1 MFVKEFGRI
10 KAQDLNEQLNKV
22 YKWQL
27 DLTKIT
33 ESDAA
38 SMISTLQTKINRL
51 RTSGNSHK
59 IERNPEFME
68 AVTVTRVLEAWLTE
82 LSSGRRPLS
91 ERELTPGEMKKREHY
106 VKSMKKVK
114 PDFEKRYGSD
124 EGENVMHA
132 TATKMAKEKTAES
145 AMNILKFALLEGDID
160 QAKVTMAARDMA
172 DSVQDIVSKISE
184 MQNEKLPSL
193 ITAMKDEVGVDQ
205 ATQFNSSAGQALSA
219 LLDAA
224 NQARDALDNASR
236 GVYNT
241 DMGGGMGGG
250 MGAPTGGIDGGVDMG
265 GIPPVD
271 GGDDLGDDSDLDA
284 VDAAT
289 GGDSEMGRGKRI

>member
-1 MFVKEFGRI
+1 MFVKEFGRV

-51 RTSGNSHK
+51 RTSSNPHK
-59 IERNPEFME
+59 IEQNPEFME
-68 AVTVTRVLEAWLTE
+68 AVTVTRVLEAWLSE
-82 LSSGRRPLS
+82 LSVGRRPLS

-124 EGENVMHA
+124 RGENVMYA
-132 TATKMAKEKTAES
+132 TATKMAKESTTES

-184 MQNEKLPSL
+184 MQNEKLPAL

-205 ATQFNSSAGQALSA
+205 ATQFNSSAGQALAA

-236 GVYNT
+236 GVYNN
-241 DMGGGMGGG
+241 DMAGGIGGG
-250 MGAPTGGIDGGVDMG
+250 MGAPTGGIGSGDLG

-271 GGDDLGDDSDLDA
+271 GGEDLGDESDLDVA
-284 VDAAT
+284 DTAT
-289 GGDSEMGRGKRI
+289 GGDAEMGRGKRI